1 MKKLFLYVSLL
12 LMYCDI
18 AYATFLESLVVGLI
32 ITIINLGALSFT
44 NSFIPVY
51 IIYGIGIIWTV
62 LFWGSVL
69 SNSKKK
75 ERKQNIDTNL
85 PDSIGV
91 WVVPILFL
99 VFFLSNFGFHSVP
112 FNRSELLSV
121 PFNAKYKETKNSYGE
136 MATYIAVEMM
146 SCSMDETTT
155 WRKVGDKVMSGN
167 LTCHG
172 RTADSV
178 VAAAVIAKDDVMNAY
193 ETDKQAVTS
202 GGTNT
207 SDSDVGY
214 IRLSVSGENIII
226 KTCDTKP
233 CVTNANQ
240 HSKTIALQ

>member
-1 MKKLFLYVSLL
+1 MKKLFLY
-12 LMYCDI
+12 
-18 AYATFLESLVVGLI
+18 ANFLESMVVGLI

-91 WVVPILFL
+91 WVIPILFL
-99 VFFLSNFGFHSVP
+99 VFFLYNFGFHSVP
-112 FNRSELLSV
+112 FN
-121 PFNAKYKETKNSYGE
+121 AKYEETKDSYGE
-136 MATYIAVEMM
+136 MATYIAVEML
-146 SCSMDETTT
+146 SCSMGETTT
-155 WRKVGDKVMSGN
+155 MNGN

-233 CVTNANQ
+233 CVINANQ
-240 HSKTIALQ
+240 HSKTITLK

>member
-1 MKKLFLYVSLL
+1 
-12 LMYCDI
+12 MYCDI

-99 VFFLSNFGFHSVP
+99 AFL
-112 FNRSELLSV
+112 LL
-121 PFNAKYKETKNSYGE
+121 G
-136 MATYIAVEMM
+136 
-146 SCSMDETTT
+146 
-155 WRKVGDKVMSGN
+155 
-167 LTCHG
+167 
-172 RTADSV
+172 
-178 VAAAVIAKDDVMNAY
+178 
-193 ETDKQAVTS
+193 Q
-202 GGTNT
+202 
-207 SDSDVGY
+207 
-214 IRLSVSGENIII
+214 
-226 KTCDTKP
+226 
-233 CVTNANQ
+233 
-240 HSKTIALQ
+240 

>member
-1 MKKLFLYVSLL
+1 MQKLIL
-12 LMYCDI
+12 
-18 AYATFLESLVVGLI
+18 YATFLKSLVVGLI

-62 LFWGSVL
+62 LFWGRVL

-99 VFFLSNFGFHSVP
+99 IFFLSNFGFHSVP
-112 FNRSELLSV
+112 FN
-121 PFNAKYKETKNSYGE
+121 AKYEETKNSYGKI
-136 MATYIAVEMM
+136 ATYIAVEMM
-146 SCSMDETTT
+146 SCSMGETTT
-155 WRKVGDKVMSGN
+155 MSGN
-167 LTCHG
+167 LTCDG

-178 VAAAVIAKDDVMNAY
+178 VAATVIAKDDVMNSY

-214 IRLSVSGENIII
+214 IRLSVSGNNIII
-226 KTCDTKP
+226 KTCNTKP
-233 CVTNANQ
+233 CVTNKNQ
-240 HSKTIALQ
+240 YSKTIALQ

>member
-1 MKKLFLYVSLL
+1 MRKLFL
-12 LMYCDI
+12 
-18 AYATFLESLVVGLI
+18 YATFLESLVVGLI

-146 SCSMDETTT
+146 SCSMGETTT
-155 WRKVGDKVMSGN
+155 MSGN

-178 VAAAVIAKDDVMNAY
+178 VAATVIAKDDVMNAY

-226 KTCDTKP
+226 KTCDTKS
-233 CVTNANQ
+233 CVTNTNQ